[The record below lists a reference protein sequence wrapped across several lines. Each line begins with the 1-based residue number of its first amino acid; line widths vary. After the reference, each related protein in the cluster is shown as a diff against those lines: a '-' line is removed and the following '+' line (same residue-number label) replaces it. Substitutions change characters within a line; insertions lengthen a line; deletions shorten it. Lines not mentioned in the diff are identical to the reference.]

1 MSYLTNNDNIY
12 QVGAIVRAKSAP
24 DSELRIA
31 KYFHRTYYCVVVGD
45 DTQKYRTYFEK
56 ELLSPQAA
64 LKLAKR
70 TTVIEGPNVLVSTN
84 GPYLAKSRR

>member
-12 QVGAIVRAKSAP
+12 KVGTIIRAKSAP

-31 KYFHRTYYCVVVGD
+31 KYFHRTYYCILVGD
-45 DTQKYRTYFEK
+45 ATEKHLTYFEK
-56 ELLSPQAA
+56 ELFSPNDT

-70 TTVIEGPNVLVSTN
+70 TMDKVT
-84 GPYLAKSRR
+84 YRREV

>member
-45 DTQKYRTYFEK
+45 DT
-56 ELLSPQAA
+56 L
-64 LKLAKR
+64 
-70 TTVIEGPNVLVSTN
+70 ITN
-84 GPYLAKSRR
+84 